1 MTKKP
6 MPYITRFAGDKRAAV
21 SVTFDDGYD
30 MKSARFFNDEM
41 KKNGL
46 YGTINMTW
54 CFVEKHIEEW
64 TELLN
69 EGIYDAANHSFGHS
83 INYGKSENVTTEM
96 LEHDISDAYYL
107 LKEAFPSQSFLV
119 NCTPFGGLCEES
131 LAIMKRHH
139 VANRLGE
146 PLKYYTEEITSKDLY
161 TIPGFAA
168 LNDTTTE
175 EMNAITDEAI
185 RIGAYYVEIFH
196 QCAPDDIRG
205 NRITAKESVVRDHFA
220 YLGTKHGEMW
230 TPSFTQ
236 MVKYVLEK
244 ENTELA
250 CEESDDSIRITLNC
264 SLDPALYDYPLTVK
278 TALPED
284 WAAVTA
290 EGATLLTVKDEDGVR
305 YAVAEAM
312 PGNTV
317 VLKKQ

>member
-1 MTKKP
+1 MDAI
-6 MPYITRFAGDKRAAV
+6 ITRFAGDKRAAV
-21 SVTFDDGYD
+21 SLTFDDGYD

-46 YGTINMTW
+46 HGTINMTW
-54 CFVEKHIEEW
+54 CFVEKHVEEW
-64 TELLN
+64 NEILA

-96 LEHDISDAYYL
+96 LEHDISDAYAL
-107 LKEAFPSQSFLV
+107 LREHFPSQSFLV
-119 NCTPFGGLCEES
+119 YCTPFGGMCEDS

-146 PLKYYTEEITSKDLY
+146 PLKYYTEEITSKDIF

-196 QCAPDDIRG
+196 QYAPDEIRG
-205 NRITAKESVVRDHFA
+205 NRITVKESVAREHFA
-220 YLGTKHGEMW
+220 YLGTKHGDMW

-244 ENTELA
+244 EATTLAVTEGA
-250 CEESDDSIRITLNC
+250 EVATVTLNC
-264 SLDPALYDYPLTVK
+264 ALDPALYDYPLTVK
-278 TALPED
+278 AKLPEG
-284 WAAVTA
+284 WAAA
-290 EGATLLTVKDEDGVR
+290 RGEGAEAFCLKEENGGL
-305 YAVAEAM
+305 YAVAEVL
-312 PGNTV
+312 PGKTLTLYKIN
-317 VLKKQ
+317 

>member
-1 MTKKP
+1 MDA
-6 MPYITRFAGDKRAAV
+6 YITRFARDKKAAV
-21 SVTFDDGYD
+21 SLTFDDGYD

-46 YGTINMTW
+46 FGTINMTW

-64 TELLN
+64 NALLA
-69 EGIYDAANHSFGHS
+69 EGVYDAANHSFGHS
-83 INYGKSENVTTEM
+83 INYGKSENVTKEM
-96 LEHDISDAYYL
+96 LEHDISDAYAR
-107 LKEAFPSQSFLV
+107 LKESFPSQSFLV
-119 NCTPFGGLCEES
+119 YCTPFGGMCEDS

-146 PLKYYTEEITSKDLY
+146 PLKYYTEEITSKDIF

-196 QCAPDDIRG
+196 QCAPDEIRG
-205 NRITAKESVVRDHFA
+205 NRITVKESVAREHFA
-220 YLGTKHGEMW
+220 YLGTKHDEMW

-244 ENTELA
+244 ENTVLA
-250 CEESDDSIRITLNC
+250 IKETDNSVRITLSC
-264 SLDPALYDYPLTVK
+264 SLDAALYDYPLTVK
-278 TALPED
+278 VALPAG
-284 WAAVTA
+284 WTSITA
-290 EGATLLTVKDEDGVR
+290 ESGTLLDIKEENGVR
-305 YAVAEAM
+305 YAVAEAL
-312 PGNTV
+312 PGGTI
-317 VLKKQ
+317 VLNNK